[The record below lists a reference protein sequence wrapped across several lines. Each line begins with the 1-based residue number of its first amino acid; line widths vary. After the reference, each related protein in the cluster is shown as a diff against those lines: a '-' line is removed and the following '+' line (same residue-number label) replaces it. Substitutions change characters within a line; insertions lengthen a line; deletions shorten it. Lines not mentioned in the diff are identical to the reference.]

1 MVLAHNLVTVEA
13 AETKLRAKKAKAAA
27 ANPVTNTT

>member
-1 MVLAHNLVTVEA
+1 VEA
-13 AETKLRAKKAKAAA
+13 EETKLRAKQAKAAA

>member
-1 MVLAHNLVTVEA
+1 LVTVEA
-13 AETKLRAKKAKAAA
+13 AETKLRAKQAKAAA

>member
-1 MVLAHNLVTVEA
+1 VEA
-13 AETKLRAKKAKAAA
+13 AETKLRAKQAKAAA